1 MKKYLP
7 SSHDILYGQYNPS
20 QDNQAEEQER
30 IHKKYGI
37 FPHQNEYNTLSLYQ
51 KEAEALF
58 NNTLEKKKQIIDD
71 AVSKKGGRAK
81 KDWTGEDDEVRYKIT
96 SDDSKQNIVRPFL
109 AKLEEYKNK
118 LLTFTDKIAYSTTM
132 KEADSFALEATMLH
146 DNLHDGFHDL
156 EHQSVQCLGEFE
168 NALK

>member
-20 QDNQAEEQER
+20 QDKEAEEQER

-37 FPHQNEYNTLSLYQ
+37 FPYQDEYNPLSLYI

-58 NNTLEKKKQIIDD
+58 HKTLDQKKQIIND
-71 AVSKKGGRAK
+71 AVSKKSGRAK

-96 SDDSKQNIVRPFL
+96 SDESKQAITRPFL
-109 AKLEEYKNK
+109 AHLEEYKEK
-118 LLTFTDKIAYSTTM
+118 LEKCTRDIKNSTTM
-132 KEADSFALEATMLH
+132 KEADTFALLTTTYH
-146 DNLHDGFHDL
+146 DDNYYKL
-156 EHQSVQCLGEFE
+156 EQECVTCLGDFQK
-168 NALK
+168 ALEE